1 MSCFAECY
9 DLSTIDV
16 DISERGLRQKQP
28 VPLNTLNRQTTPN
41 HNSPPA
47 QTTNEHLEKL
57 TAAVYRLER
66 HLFDISLSM
75 HALTINV
82 RDMQLDRPSP
92 SPPLEEL

>member
-1 MSCFAECY
+1 MV
-9 DLSTIDV
+9 TI
-16 DISERGLRQKQP
+16 IIFENP
-28 VPLNTLNRQTTPN
+28 EPLHQITDRRMLIGDEAVTTPN